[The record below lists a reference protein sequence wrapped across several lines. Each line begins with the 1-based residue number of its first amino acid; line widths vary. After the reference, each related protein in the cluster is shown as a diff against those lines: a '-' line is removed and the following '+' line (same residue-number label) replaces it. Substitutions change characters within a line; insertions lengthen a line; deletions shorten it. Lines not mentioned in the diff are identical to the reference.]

1 MCLFC
6 TKLYLR
12 NKKICKLIKKKLTI
26 DILDYF
32 PVELTYG
39 VMSDGAANLFVHSSV
54 YDVQKFYGPNN
65 VVTLFYEVISSP
77 FILWN
82 RN

>member
-1 MCLFC
+1 M
-6 TKLYLR
+6 Y
-12 NKKICKLIKKKLTI
+12 
-26 DILDYF
+26 
-32 PVELTYG
+32 
-39 VMSDGAANLFVHSSV
+39 DGAANLFVYSSM

-82 RN
+82 RNLMQKFNRL